1 MTFRF
6 GRCALILAVTC
17 VLAGSSAASVGAA
30 PRNFN
35 FTRTF
40 ETFVTQTPHITLVPL
55 VGTAGEPLE
64 TSIPRV
70 GRALVSGE
78 LVSSGG
84 SSAHCPP
91 TEEGCPPPVESTFR
105 LEIRAKRGTLVLS
118 GGSPDRWWSP
128 PFSGS
133 WSVVEATGRF
143 AGYVGTGSF
152 TVTMTTPYRATLSI
166 TGRLRN
172 AG

>member
-1 MTFRF
+1 MRFSF
-6 GRCALILAVTC
+6 GRCALLSALIC

-30 PRNFN
+30 PTNFK

-40 ETFVTQTPHITLVPL
+40 DTFVSQTPNYMSMPL
-55 VGTAGEPLE
+55 TPVE

-70 GRALVSGE
+70 GRAIVHGGLD
-78 LVSSGG
+78 SSGG
-84 SSAHCPP
+84 PNSHCPP
-91 TEEGCPPPVESTFR
+91 ELEGCPPPIESNFL
-105 LEIRAKRGTLVLS
+105 LEIQAKRGTLVLR
-118 GGSPDRWWSP
+118 GGSSDRWVSP

-152 TVTMTTPYRATLSI
+152 TVTMPTPYRATLSI
-166 TGRLRN
+166 TGRLLKSD
-172 AG
+172 

>member
-1 MTFRF
+1 MMFRC
-6 GRCALILAVTC
+6 GRYALLMAVACA
-17 VLAGSSAASVGAA
+17 LAGSSAASVGAA

-35 FTRTF
+35 CTRTF

-55 VGTAGEPLE
+55 SAME

-70 GRALVSGE
+70 GRAVVSGE

-105 LEIRAKRGTLVLS
+105 LEIHAKRGTLVLR
-118 GGSPDRWWSP
+118 GGSPDQWWSL
-128 PFSGS
+128 PFGGS
-133 WSVVEATGRF
+133 WSVFAATGRF

-152 TVTMTTPYRATLSI
+152 TVTMTAPYAATVSV